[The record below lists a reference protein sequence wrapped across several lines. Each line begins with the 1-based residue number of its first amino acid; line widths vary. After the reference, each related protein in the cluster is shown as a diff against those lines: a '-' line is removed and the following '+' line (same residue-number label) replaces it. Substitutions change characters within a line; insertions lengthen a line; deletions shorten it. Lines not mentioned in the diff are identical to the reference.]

1 MNGVRF
7 LYGNPG
13 CTQHR
18 TPVNHMTLDDIL
30 GKKLI
35 VITGKGGVGKTTAS
49 LALAYLSAR
58 LGRRPVYVT
67 LKEVKP
73 GAPFFG
79 FESGVGSEES
89 ELDEGIRALYI
100 DPSAALDEYIK
111 ERFVRLYPVYAAVL
125 KSKAVSG
132 FFEAAPGLKELIT
145 IGKVWHLGNR
155 PGGYDQVIFDAPST
169 GHAVPILDLPSRV
182 LDMVRG
188 GAFRSHIEW
197 VEGFLKDPGKTAV
210 LAVSAPEDMAVRET
224 LELADSVR
232 EAGINVLGTV
242 LNYAV
247 ESPFTLAEEET
258 VLAAPDE
265 DAAPGGGVIRLARLT
280 ISRARDTVKYEK
292 LLRRRLTGGVLT
304 APRIFKKDLSRE
316 DLRAISM
323 QIEKQAGAR

>member
-1 MNGVRF
+1 
-7 LYGNPG
+7 
-13 CTQHR
+13 
-18 TPVNHMTLDDIL
+18 MTLDDIL

-35 VITGKGGVGKTTAS
+35 VITGKGGVGKTTVS
-49 LALAYLSAR
+49 LALAYLNAR

-67 LKEVKP
+67 LKEVRP
-73 GAPFFG
+73 GSPFFG
-79 FESGVGSEES
+79 FRGGVGSGETEI
-89 ELDEGIRALYI
+89 DEGIFAHYI
-100 DPSAALDEYIK
+100 DPTDALDEYVK
-111 ERFVRLYPVYAAVL
+111 ERFVRLYPLYAAVL

-210 LAVSAPEDMAVRET
+210 LTVSAPEDMAAGET
-224 LELADSVR
+224 LDLVGSVR
-232 EAGINVLGTV
+232 EAGINVLGAV

-247 ESPFTLAEEET
+247 KSPFTPAEEET
-258 VLAAPDE
+258 VLGAEGAGSE
-265 DAAPGGGVIRLARLT
+265 GGVIRLANLT
-280 ISRARDTVKYEK
+280 ISRARATAKYRRT
-292 LLRRRLTGGVLT
+292 LRRSLPGAVLT
-304 APRIFKKDLSRE
+304 APRVFKKDLSLE
-316 DLRAISM
+316 DLRALSVE
-323 QIEKQAGAR
+323 IENQAGQK

>member
-1 MNGVRF
+1 
-7 LYGNPG
+7 
-13 CTQHR
+13 
-18 TPVNHMTLDDIL
+18 MTLDDIL

-35 VITGKGGVGKTTAS
+35 VITGKGGVGKTTVS
-49 LALAYLSAR
+49 LALAYLNAR

-67 LKEVKP
+67 LKEVRP
-73 GAPFFG
+73 GSPFFG
-79 FESGVGSEES
+79 FRGGVGSGETEI
-89 ELDEGIRALYI
+89 DEGIFAHYI
-100 DPSAALDEYIK
+100 DPTAALDEYVK
-111 ERFVRLYPVYAAVL
+111 ERFVRLYPLYAAVL

-210 LAVSAPEDMAVRET
+210 LAVSAPEDLAAVET
-224 LELADSVR
+224 LDLVSSVR
-232 EAGINVLGTV
+232 EAGINVIGAV

-247 ESPFTLAEEET
+247 KSPFTLAEEKT
-258 VLAAPDE
+258 VLAVAE
-265 DAAPGGGVIRLARLT
+265 DAGSEGDVIRLANLT
-280 ISRARDTVKYEK
+280 ISRARATAKYK
-292 LLRRRLTGGVLT
+292 RALRRSLPGAVLT
-304 APRIFKKDLSRE
+304 APRVFKKDLSLE
-316 DLRAISM
+316 DLRALSVE
-323 QIEKQAGAR
+323 IENQAGRE

>member
-1 MNGVRF
+1 
-7 LYGNPG
+7 
-13 CTQHR
+13 
-18 TPVNHMTLDDIL
+18 MTLDDIL

-35 VITGKGGVGKTTAS
+35 VVTGKGGVGKTTVS

-58 LGRRPVYVT
+58 FGRRPVYVT

-73 GAPFFG
+73 GSHFFG
-79 FESGVGSEES
+79 FKNGVGSAES
-89 ELDEGIRALYI
+89 ELDAGIRALYI
-100 DPSAALDEYIK
+100 DPSAALDEYVK
-111 ERFVRLYPVYAAVL
+111 ERFVRLYPVYATVL

-145 IGKVWHLGNR
+145 IGKVWHLGSR

-169 GHAVPILDLPSRV
+169 GHAVPILDLPARV

-197 VEGFLKDPGKTAV
+197 VEGFLKGPDKTAV

-232 EAGINVLGTV
+232 EAGINVLGAV

-247 ESPFTLAEEET
+247 RSPFTSAEEKSILD
-258 VLAAPDE
+258 VSDE
-265 DAAPGGGVIRLARLT
+265 ATGRGEDVIRLARLT
-280 ISRARDTVKYEK
+280 ISRARDTVKYGK
-292 LLRRRLTGGVLT
+292 LLRRRLTGCVLT
-304 APRIFKKDLSRE
+304 TPRIFKKDLSRE

-323 QIEKQAGAR
+323 EIEKQAGAR

>member
-1 MNGVRF
+1 
-7 LYGNPG
+7 
-13 CTQHR
+13 
-18 TPVNHMTLDDIL
+18 MTLDDIL

-35 VITGKGGVGKTTAS
+35 VITGKGGVGKTTVS
-49 LALAYLSAR
+49 LALAYLNAR

-67 LKEVKP
+67 LKEVRP
-73 GAPFFG
+73 GSQFFG
-79 FESGVGSEES
+79 FRGGVGSGETEI
-89 ELDEGIRALYI
+89 DEGIFAHYI
-100 DPSAALDEYIK
+100 DPTAALDEYVK
-111 ERFVRLYPVYAAVL
+111 ERFVRLYPLYAAVL

-210 LAVSAPEDMAVRET
+210 LAVSAPEDMAAGET
-224 LELADSVR
+224 LDLVGSVR
-232 EAGINVLGTV
+232 EAGINVIGAV

-247 ESPFTLAEEET
+247 KSPFTPAEEKE
-258 VLAAPDE
+258 VLAAAEGADG
-265 DAAPGGGVIRLARLT
+265 DVIRLANLT
-280 ISRARDTVKYEK
+280 ISRARATAKYRRA
-292 LLRRRLTGGVLT
+292 LRRSLPGAVLT
-304 APRIFKKDLSRE
+304 APRVFKKDLSLE
-316 DLRAISM
+316 DLRALSVE
-323 QIEKQAGAR
+323 IENQAGRE